1 MDKPAILKIYTSL
14 YFRTLKL
21 GVLKMT
27 EEFKHPTIGSI
38 RGLAKDCLLQFLGV
52 KYALLQDRFAEPELV
67 SEYNGST
74 IDATKV
80 GPQALSDPL
89 ACEAAYSV
97 FQQSLPHQTFD
108 ISDRDCLHLTI
119 TIPREAKD
127 LPVFIFIHGGRF
139 TIGSNAWPQYDQTK
153 LVRQGV
159 EMGMPFIGV
168 GVNYR
173 VGVPGFLTSADLRTA
188 GYKPNNGIRDQ
199 RAALIWVQKFI
210 SGFGGDPNKITLAG
224 QSAGA
229 GR

>member
-1 MDKPAILKIYTSL
+1 
-14 YFRTLKL
+14 
-21 GVLKMT
+21 MT

-80 GPQALSDPL
+80 G
-89 ACEAAYSV
+89 V
-97 FQQSLPHQTFD
+97 FQQSLPNQTVD
-108 ISDRDCLHLTI
+108 ISDRDSLHLTI
-119 TIPREAKD
+119 TIPRKAKD

-139 TIGSNAWPQYDQTK
+139 TIGSNAWPQYDETN

-173 VGVPGFLTSADLRTA
+173 VGVPGFLSSAELRTA

-199 RAALIWVQKFI
+199 RAALIWVQKSI
-210 SGFGGDPNKITLAG
+210 SEFGGDPNKVTLAG

>member
-1 MDKPAILKIYTSL
+1 
-14 YFRTLKL
+14 
-21 GVLKMT
+21 MT
-27 EEFKHPTIGSI
+27 EEFKHPTIGFI
-38 RGLAKDCLLQFLGV
+38 RGLAKDGLLQFLGV

-67 SEYNGST
+67 SEYDGST

-89 ACEAAYSV
+89 SCEAEYSV
-97 FQQSLPHQTFD
+97 FQQSLPHQPFD

-127 LPVFIFIHGGRF
+127 LPVFIFIHGGSF
-139 TIGSNAWPQYDQTK
+139 TIGSNAWPQYDQTR

-173 VGVPGFLTSADLRTA
+173 VGVPGFLTSAELRRA

-199 RAALIWVQKFI
+199 RAALMWVQRFI
-210 SGFGGDPNKITLAG
+210 SGFGGDPNKVTLAG

-229 GR
+229 